1 MLSFLCLNQ
10 LGFRFGNEF
19 IQLESY
25 HAVIRVDWQLSE
37 FGLQLLLKN
46 GQVLRLMRY
55 QFESDEYK
63 KLNVLLDEG
72 ESNLSICLLSLKKR
86 QESR

>member
-1 MLSFLCLNQ
+1 MLSFLFLNQ
-10 LGFRFGNEF
+10 LGFRFDNEF

-25 HAVIRVDWQLSE
+25 HAVIRVDRQLSE

-46 GQVLRLMRY
+46 GQVLRLMRH
-55 QFESDEYK
+55 QFDRDEYK

-72 ESNLSICLLSLKKR
+72 ESNLSICLLPLKKR